1 MKLSEYLQSGSHIVS
16 ADVISPY
23 ASQVDFE
30 FYLMCK
36 FPAVTLYDFCTTPE
50 NMLGVTSLTIKF
62 NRYKYDTLLNSTI
75 KTIQSGESRRTNGE
89 RTTTQSGETLAT
101 VSGTNS
107 DTTTYGRTDTTN
119 STNSDTTTYGRTD
132 TTNSTNTTATG
143 DINYIN
149 KVYGYDSAEGAPA
162 DERTETH
169 GDITDTTSG
178 TSTAGGQDTRSS
190 EVSSTNTSGGQD
202 TRSGE
207 VSSTNETTTSNNGT
221 DSYTE
226 NLSVENNSPDF
237 ILRMRAAAQI
247 NLIEIIAQDILH
259 DIALGVYDYD

>member
-1 MKLSEYLQSGSHIVS
+1 MKLSEYLQAGNHIVS

-23 ASQVDFE
+23 SEQVDFE

-36 FPAVTLYDFCTTPE
+36 FPTVTLYDFCTTPE

-62 NRYKYDTLLNSTI
+62 NKYKYDTLLNSTI
-75 KTIQSGESRRTNGE
+75 KTIQSGESRRTSGE
-89 RTTTQSGETLAT
+89 RTTTQSGETSAT
-101 VSGTNS
+101 VSG
-107 DTTTYGRTDTTN
+107 
-119 STNSDTTTYGRTD
+119 TNSDTTTYGRTD

-178 TSTAGGQDTRSS
+178 TSTAGGQDTRTG

>member
-36 FPAVTLYDFCTTPE
+36 FPTVTLYDFCTTPE

-75 KTIQSGESRRTNGE
+75 KTIQSGESRRTSGE
-89 RTTTQSGETLAT
+89 RTTTQSGETSAT
-101 VSGTNS
+101 VSGTNT
-107 DTTTYGRTDTTN
+107 DTTTYGRTDTT
-119 STNSDTTTYGRTD
+119 TG
-132 TTNSTNTTATG
+132 TNTTATG

-149 KVYGYDSAEGAPA
+149 KVYGYDSTVGAPA
-162 DERTETH
+162 DEHTETR
-169 GDITDTTSG
+169 GDVTDTTSG
-178 TSTAGGQDTRSS
+178 TSTAGGQDS
-190 EVSSTNTSGGQD
+190 
-202 TRSGE
+202 RSGE
-207 VSSTNETTTSNNGT
+207 VSSTNASTTSNSST
-221 DSYTE
+221 DSYSE

-237 ILRMRAAAQI
+237 LLRMRAAAQI

>member
-1 MKLSEYLQSGSHIVS
+1 MRLSEYLQSGNHIVS

-23 ASQVDFE
+23 AEQVDFE

-62 NRYKYDTLLNSTI
+62 NKYKYDTLLNSTI
-75 KTIQSGESRRTNGE
+75 KSIQSGESRRTSGE
-89 RTTTQSGETLAT
+89 RTTTQNGETNAT
-101 VSGTNS
+101 ISGTNT
-107 DTTTYGRTDTTN
+107 DTTTYGRTDSTT
-119 STNSDTTTYGRTD
+119 G
-132 TTNSTNTTATG
+132 TNTTTTG

-149 KVYGYDSAEGAPA
+149 KVYGYDSTVGAPA
-162 DERTETH
+162 DEHTETH

-178 TSTAGGQDTRSS
+178 TSTAGGQDS
-190 EVSSTNTSGGQD
+190 
-202 TRSGE
+202 RSGE
-207 VSSTNETTTSNNGT
+207 ASSTSNTTTSNSGT
-221 DSYTE
+221 DSYSE

-237 ILRMRAAAQI
+237 LLRMRAAAQI